1 MKNATK
7 YLGTI
12 ILSAGLLLGTTA
24 CGGDDTAAKEAAAA
38 QEAATEREAADAKLQ
53 TAEHAVDA
61 IEGFFNAATSDE
73 IAAAFPDKAD
83 EKTFS
88 AAVQFTDPDA
98 DAKSVAVAMADLAL
112 VKVFDAQAELSIKV
126 DESKVVIKDGKA
138 TVPVE
143 AVSVLSGDKAVAN
156 SAALAD
162 GVNDLVF
169 RDGAWLI
176 TFPEAPEASASPS
189 ASAEAKAPADSKK

>member
-1 MKNATK
+1 MNTATK

-12 ILSAGLLLGTTA
+12 ILSAGLLLGSTA
-24 CGGDDTAAKEAAAA
+24 CGGDDVASKEAAA
-38 QEAATEREAADAKLQ
+38 QEAADEKLL
-53 TAEHAVDA
+53 TAEHAVNA
-61 IEGFFNAATSDE
+61 IEGFFDASTSDE

-98 DAKSVAVAMADLAL
+98 EGKSVAVAMADLAL
-112 VKVFDAQAELSIKV
+112 VKVFDAKAELSIKV
-126 DESKVVIKDGKA
+126 DESKVVIKDRKA

-143 AVSVLSGDKAVAN
+143 AISILSGDKAVAN

-176 TFPEAPEASASPS
+176 TFPEAPEASAAPS
-189 ASAEAKAPADSKK
+189 ASAEASAPADSKK

>member
-12 ILSAGLLLGTTA
+12 ILSAGLLLGTTS
-24 CGGDDTAAKEAAAA
+24 CGGDDAAAKEAATA
-38 QEAATEREAADAKLQ
+38 QEAADEKLQ
-53 TAEHAVDA
+53 TAEHAVNA
-61 IEGFFNAATSDE
+61 IEGFFNASTSDE

-88 AAVQFTDPDA
+88 AAVQFTDPEA
-98 DAKSVAVAMADLAL
+98 EAKSVAVAMADLAL
-112 VKVFDAQAELSIKV
+112 VKVFDAKADLSIKV
-126 DESKVVIKDGKA
+126 DESKVVIKDRKA

-143 AVSVLSGDKAVAN
+143 AITVLSGDKAVAN
-156 SAALAD
+156 SADLAD

-176 TFPEAPEASASPS
+176 TFPEAVEASAAPS
-189 ASAEAKAPADSKK
+189 ASAEASAPADSKK